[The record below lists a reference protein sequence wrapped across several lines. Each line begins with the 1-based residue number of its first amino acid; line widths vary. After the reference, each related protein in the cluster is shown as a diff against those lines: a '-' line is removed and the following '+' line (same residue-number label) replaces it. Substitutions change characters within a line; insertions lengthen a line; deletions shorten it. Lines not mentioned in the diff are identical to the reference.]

1 MPTIILPGGYRPED
15 GKGPGDEVKALVTIK
30 LSDDGKSGDIID
42 IDGAKFEETREP
54 GAEEEKTEGDAPP
67 ESDDDSSQEAFGSRL
82 QAAMSEMKGGGAQR
96 PMM

>member
-15 GKGPGDEVKALVTIK
+15 GKGPGDEVKALVTLKI
-30 LSDDGKSGDIID
+30 SDDGKSAEVID
-42 IDGAKFEETREP
+42 IDGAKFEETQDP

-67 ESDDDSSQEAFGSRL
+67 ESDDDSSQEAFGGRL
-82 QAAMSEMKGGGAQR
+82 QAAMDQMKGGGGR